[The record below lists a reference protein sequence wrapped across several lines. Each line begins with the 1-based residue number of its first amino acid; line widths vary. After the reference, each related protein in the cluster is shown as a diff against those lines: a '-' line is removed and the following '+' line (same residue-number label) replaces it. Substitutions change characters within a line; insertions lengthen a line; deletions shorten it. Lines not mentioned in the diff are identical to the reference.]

1 MLEMLDTAPDIYY
14 IYYNKE
20 PKFWGVNVLKP
31 TAVSNQRREPDW

>member
-1 MLEMLDTAPDIYY
+1 MLEMLDTAPDIYLF
-14 IYYNKE
+14 IYKE